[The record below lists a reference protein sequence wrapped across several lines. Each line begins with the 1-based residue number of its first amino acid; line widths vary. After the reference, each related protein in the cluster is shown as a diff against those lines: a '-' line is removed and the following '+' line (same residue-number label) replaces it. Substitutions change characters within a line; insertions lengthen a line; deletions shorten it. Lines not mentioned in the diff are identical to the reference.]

1 MKKSLLLGCCISL
14 AALYSCGGGSAGG
27 GLPPVP
33 ATALNVSG
41 VVATDGIF
49 DPSPRHDGSG
59 NLWMSYSTV
68 NYSGND
74 AALTEVRTRVAS
86 STDGGSTWTDAGVDP
101 NNNSNPDF
109 QLTVSGI
116 TYWASWHY
124 EVSSLLYDPYDA
136 DTAKRWKMLW
146 HRMAYVESGGNSN
159 LSIDNSWIGLST
171 ASAPNGAW
179 SAERKMFAGSIY
191 AAAANTVIGAPE
203 IQLNMLHTSLNSC
216 IAFTEPSM
224 LAKSD
229 GIYIS
234 LNCLGLTP
242 SQVVTSKIVGV
253 KCNRTFTTCSY
264 LGDFLQGTEAAQFS
278 QSGQALTGFSATE
291 LVSAGGND
299 YLIVTPTEP
308 PSDSYRGCLA
318 FRISDLATATLVRSN
333 GTPSLIKRI
342 YGTSGSFNGACGY
355 DTNATGS
362 GIIYS
367 EYNNSAPHFRLFASH
382 VTLP

>member
-1 MKKSLLLGCCISL
+1 MKKSLLLGCCCISL
-14 AALYSCGGGSAGG
+14 AALYSCGGGGA

-33 ATALNVSG
+33 ATALSISG
-41 VVATDGIF
+41 VLATDGIF

-68 NYSGND
+68 NYSPHD

-86 STDGGSTWTDAGVDP
+86 SADGGSTWTDVGVDP
-101 NNNSNPDF
+101 NNNTAPDF
-109 QLTVSGI
+109 QPTVNGT

-136 DTAKRWKMLW
+136 DATKRWKMLW
-146 HRMAYVESGGNSN
+146 HRMAYVESGGSSN
-159 LSIDNSWIGLST
+159 LSIENSWIGLST
-171 ASAPNGAW
+171 ASAPNAAW
-179 SAERKMFAGSIY
+179 SAERKLFAGSKY
-191 AAAANTVIGAPE
+191 ATTANTFIGAPE
-203 IQLNMLHTSLNSC
+203 IQLDTLHTSLNSC

-242 SQVVTSKIVGV
+242 SLVVTSKIVGV
-253 KCNRTFTTCSY
+253 RCDRTFTTCTY
-264 LGDFLQGTEAAQFS
+264 LGDFLQGSEAAQFS

-318 FRISDLATATLVRSN
+318 FRISDFATATLVRNS
-333 GTPSLIKRI
+333 GTPTLIKRI
-342 YGTSGSFNGACGY
+342 SGTSGSFNGACGY
-355 DTNATGS
+355 DTGATAS